1 MDYQQEWRLLMAR
14 PKRNEFEKKTLN
26 FRPGDFDKMGELF
39 PAKGPS
45 VAIRET
51 IAAFV
56 DKLYTSAPTP
66 IVPASIKGLTDE

>member
-1 MDYQQEWRLLMAR
+1 MPR
-14 PKRNEFEKKTLN
+14 PRRNEFEKKTLN

-56 DKLYTSAPTP
+56 DKIYTSAPTTT
-66 IVPASIKGLTDE
+66 VQTSTKGLTNE